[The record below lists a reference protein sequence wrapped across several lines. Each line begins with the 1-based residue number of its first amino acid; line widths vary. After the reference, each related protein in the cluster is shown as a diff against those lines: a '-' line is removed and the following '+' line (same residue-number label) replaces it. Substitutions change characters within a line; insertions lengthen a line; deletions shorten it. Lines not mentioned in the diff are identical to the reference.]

1 MELGKKKELA
11 VKYNNTSL
19 LSIPRGEFDRP
30 IHVEVFNNMVDV
42 FYGEEIVFSLVHEL
56 DADEIIVYGDLN
68 DDEATDHYVLN

>member
-1 MELGKKKELA
+1 MELGKKKELT
-11 VKYNNTSL
+11 VKYNNTPL
-19 LSIPRGEFDRP
+19 LSTPRGEFDRP
-30 IHVEVFNNMVDV
+30 IHVEVSNSMVDI

>member
-1 MELGKKKELA
+1 MELGNKKELT

-19 LSIPRGEFDRP
+19 LSTPRGGFDRP
-30 IHVEVFNNMVDV
+30 IHVEVFNNMVDI

>member
-1 MELGKKKELA
+1 MELGKKKELTL
-11 VKYNNTSL
+11 KYNNTPL
-19 LSIPRGEFDRP
+19 LSTPRGGFDRP
-30 IHVEVFNNMVDV
+30 VHVEVSNNMVDI